1 MSHIVVSGLPRSG
14 TSLMMQMLQS
24 AGIDLISDG
33 ERIADDDNPAG
44 YLEFERVKKIKT
56 DTSWLDNSDGKAVKI
71 IAPLIFELPSEH
83 NYKVIVMKRAMPEI
97 LASQK
102 KMIERREQQGS
113 TMPDVM
119 LTKVFTQQLQKLNRW
134 LDAQDN
140 CQFIE
145 VEYSAL
151 MTQPQEKIKQLINF
165 LQLPLDSNVMVN
177 CINPAL
183 YRNKA

>member
-1 MSHIVVSGLPRSG
+1 MSHIIVSGLPRSG
-14 TSLMMQMLQS
+14 TSLMMQMLQA

-44 YLEFERVKKIKT
+44 YLEFERVKKIKN
-56 DTSWLDNSDGKAVKI
+56 DTLWLDNSDGQAVKI
-71 IAPLIFELPSEH
+71 IVPLIFELPSRY

-102 KMIERREQQGS
+102 KMLARRGQQGS
-113 TMPDVM
+113 AMPDTM
-119 LTKVFTQQLQKLNRW
+119 LSKVFTQQLQKLNRW

-145 VEYSAL
+145 VEYSEL
-151 MTQPQEKIKQLINF
+151 MTQPQKQVEQLKNF

-177 CINPAL
+177 CIDPAL
-183 YRNKA
+183 YRNRI